1 MRSCILRV
9 IPGDV
14 VESAVAQCNKTLMD
28 GCGAPLIDLVRGV
41 AATFQE
47 EYGVTLEAIEK
58 YIGCKHEAFSM
69 NDLIRL
75 KKVFRSLKDG
85 MAKRE
90 DYFELGLETKDEE
103 VSDPFQEAEANKNE
117 KKKERGGSKKKEP
130 EPELDPSFVPG
141 EQQTVFR

>member
-1 MRSCILRV
+1 
-9 IPGDV
+9 
-14 VESAVAQCNKTLMD
+14 
-28 GCGAPLIDLVRGV
+28 
-41 AATFQE
+41 
-47 EYGVTLEAIEK
+47 
-58 YIGCKHEAFSM
+58 
-69 NDLIRL
+69 
-75 KKVFRSLKDG
+75 